1 MNASHLVLFSG
12 EKEMNAG
19 VTRSLVTNAVGCN
32 LEYSAAQLIG
42 ISGVQVIGGELWQI
56 AAGR

>member
-1 MNASHLVLFSG
+1 
-12 EKEMNAG
+12 MNAG